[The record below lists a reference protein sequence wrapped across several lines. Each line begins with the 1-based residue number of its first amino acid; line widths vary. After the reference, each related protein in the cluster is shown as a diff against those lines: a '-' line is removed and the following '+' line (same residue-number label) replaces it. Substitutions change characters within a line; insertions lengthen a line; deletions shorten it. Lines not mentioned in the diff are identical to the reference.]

1 MPRLSGGRLGSG
13 PTLFFALSALAAL
26 GAAVLVYQLAL
37 SASSRVP
44 VVVAR
49 QPIEAYTPLTDDLV
63 DRMLAVVMLPEAAV
77 PSGALQDL
85 AGARG
90 KWTNRSFLPGDV
102 VREGHL
108 STYRGRGGPLAQRL
122 ADPTYGRPEG
132 QAVSLPVD
140 LFPGLASRLQPGDR
154 VDILAYFREEVT
166 GARGE
171 ASDLGRGGV
180 FLGPVARRALVL
192 EVIQGDA
199 LRGGG
204 ELLVALTPE
213 EALRVLEGL
222 SKGRILLALHPAE
235 AEDPA
240 QAPAEGQPA
249 RP

>member
-1 MPRLSGGRLGSG
+1 MPISMPRLTGGRLGSG
-13 PTLFFALSALAAL
+13 PTLFFALSAVAAL
-26 GAAVLVYQLAL
+26 GAAALVYQLAL

-49 QPIEAYTPLTDDLV
+49 QPIEAYTQITDEML

-85 AGARG
+85 AEARG

-108 STYRGRGGPLAQRL
+108 STYRGRGGPLAERL

-132 QAVSLPVD
+132 QAISLPVD

-154 VDILAYFREEVT
+154 VDILAYFREEAP
-166 GARGE
+166 GARVDTT
-171 ASDLGRGGV
+171 APGRGAV
-180 FLGPVARRALVL
+180 FLGPVARGALVL
-192 EVIQGDA
+192 EVVQGDG

-204 ELLVALTPE
+204 EVLVALTPE

-222 SKGRILLALHPAE
+222 AKGRILLALHPAE
-235 AEDPA
+235 AVEPG
-240 QAPAEGQPA
+240 PS
-249 RP
+249 